1 MLNYSPCILSKL
13 KLVNRIMYILYID
26 PGTGSLL
33 FQALLSGFLTIVVF
47 FKRIMAF
54 LKLKFGRKE
63 QSNKEDESH
72 DPS

>member
-13 KLVNRIMYILYID
+13 KLVNRIMFILYID

-33 FQALLSGFLTIVVF
+33 FQALLSGLLTVVVF

-54 LKLKFGRKE
+54 IKLKFGRKE
-63 QSNKEDESH
+63 ESNKEDQSH